1 MWWSLG
7 LSSEEESPPS
17 PSETEEVHVETPN
30 PVDACEHVDAADV
43 GQYKLGNILG
53 RGSFGIVKEATH
65 VRSGKKYA
73 IKIIAAEKTDEKQLE
88 WEINNQ
94 SRLHHKHVVEI
105 VETIRKDGDTYIV
118 MELVSGG
125 DLYDF
130 IVTNKRHG
138 EPTARRIFQEL
149 IAGLEHCHVN
159 KVAHRDLKPE
169 NIFLD
174 SSKHVKIGDFGL
186 SAFMEGGVLLTAG
199 GGTLAYAAPERLTKN
214 GEYEGPDVDIW
225 SCGVILYALLCKQL
239 PFFADNDEG
248 LYKKIMRGRYD
259 VPGHV
264 SSEAKDLIAQM
275 LNVDRTQRISIEGI
289 KKHYWFA
296 KDLPPDPLESGIKE
310 KHNEDMKE
318 MEDDTDKSAEH
329 VSVQNFQSM
338 LEFILVPILSTAGVF
353 PSATKKCK
361 SAISLLV
368 SPLCEGVRRK
378 ASERWDRCYS
388 DDITRPIT

>member
-159 KVAHRDLKPE
+159 KVAHRDLKLE

-310 KHNEDMKE
+310 KHDENVKE
-318 MEDDTDKSAEH
+318 MKDDVDESTEN
-329 VSVQNFQSM
+329 VPVQNFQSM